1 MSDRILGNRYE
12 LQSEIGR
19 GGMGVVY
26 KATDGQVKRTVA
38 VKTLPAA
45 MSHNQDLMRRFTS
58 EVQHA
63 SKLEHPN
70 IVRVYDVG
78 EDTVERL
85 LRKVRDLT

>member
-1 MSDRILGNRYE
+1 
-12 LQSEIGR
+12 
-19 GGMGVVY
+19 MGVVY